1 MRTREETIMRK
12 TLTSVLAG
20 ISLTLACGTSAY
32 AQDKELTI
40 FWAEW
45 DPANYLQEL
54 GNLYEQETGVKI
66 TVETTPWSDF
76 QTKAFTEFNA
86 KGSAYDLIVGDSQWL
101 GAASEVGHYV
111 ELTDFIKEN
120 NVLEKMAPAT
130 VKYYSEYPGNSGHYW
145 SIPTEGDAVGWSY
158 RKDWFEDP
166 KEKEAFKA
174 KYGYDLAPPKTWKE
188 LTDIAEFFNRPDQNR
203 YGIAI
208 YTQNQYDG
216 LAMGV
221 ENAIFSYGA
230 ELGDYSPYKVDGI
243 INSDKAVAALENYR
257 KLFGFTPPG
266 WTNAFFVEN
275 NQAITENLAA
285 MSMNY
290 FAFFPSLINEASN
303 PNAKATGFFANP
315 AGPDGDQFAAL
326 GGQGISVV
334 SYSENKEEA
343 MKFLKWFIQDDTQKK
358 WAALGGYTCNK
369 AVLES
374 EEFQNATPYNKA
386 FYETMFKVKDFWAV
400 PEYAELLQQLNQRIY
415 PYVVNGQGTAK
426 ETLDALAADWN
437 ETFKKYGRVK

>member
-1 MRTREETIMRK
+1 MRK
-12 TLTSVLAG
+12 TMTSVLAG
-20 ISLTLACGTSAY
+20 IGLVLACGTSVY
-32 AQDKELTI
+32 AQGKELTI

-54 GNLYEQETGVKI
+54 GNEYEKETGVKI
-66 TVETTPWSDF
+66 TVETTPWADF

-86 KGSAYDLIVGDSQWL
+86 KGSAYDLVVGDSQWL
-101 GAASEVGHYV
+101 GAASEGGHYV
-111 ELTDFIKEN
+111 DLTDFVKEN
-120 NVLEKMAPAT
+120 QVLDKMAPAT
-130 VKYYSEYPGNSGHYW
+130 VKFYSEYPGNSGKYW
-145 SIPTEGDAVGWSY
+145 SIPAEGDAVGWSY

-166 KEKEAFKA
+166 KEMADFKA
-174 KYGYDLAPPKTWKE
+174 KYGYDLAVPKTFKE
-188 LTDIAEFFNRPDQNR
+188 MTDIAEFFNRPDQNR

-216 LAMGV
+216 LAMGF
-221 ENAIFSYGA
+221 ENALFSYGG
-230 ELGDYSPYKVDGI
+230 ELGDFSTYKVDGI
-243 INSDKAVAALENYR
+243 INSDKAIAAAENYR

-303 PNAKATGFFANP
+303 PNAKVTGFFANP
-315 AGPDGDQFAAL
+315 AGPGGDQYAAL

-334 SYSENKEEA
+334 SYSNNKEEA

-374 EEFQNATPYNKA
+374 AEFQNATPYNKA
-386 FYETMFKVKDFWAV
+386 FYDTMFKVKDFWAV
-400 PEYAELLQQLNQRIY
+400 PEYAELLQQLNQRVY
-415 PYVVNGQGTAK
+415 PYIVNGDGTAK
-426 ETLDALAADWN
+426 EMLDSLAADWDA
-437 ETFKKYGRVK
+437 TFKKYGRGQ